1 MGLVMKLNDFNA
13 IKDFNPDKGDY
24 LVVKGKGTEKHLEK
38 KHLRGA
44 SIPFLGRIL
53 QKIFYPSFRFKK
65 VVDYIFNDENSMQG
79 VKEKYR
85 TRLQGAINGYFKLT
99 PYGQALKHDKEWE
112 RVQERYA
119 ALFLEAHE
127 SEQEASVEIEAPQK
141 PQPPSI
147 EIATSSLGLDLYLD
161 SVTQLPASLL
171 SELPRNR
178 NYILIN
184 LMNSILTEEEIDTL
198 PEREIN
204 RMIEQL
210 ESIDQPIIL
219 LVSDHTRSWGCQE
232 IPERIQ
238 ERLDTLP
245 PMTYCPLYYDFL
257 NFQQTDPQSGW
268 EPTEEANLESI
279 RQLNEQLETE

>member
-1 MGLVMKLNDFNA
+1 MNDRDIAALKNYDPSHGDFLVL
-13 IKDFNPDKGDY
+13 
-24 LVVKGKGTEKHLEK
+24 KGKGDDEHIERR
-38 KHLRGA
+38 HLRGA

-53 QKIFYPSFRFKK
+53 QKIFYPSFRFMK

-178 NYILIN
+178 NYFLIN

-219 LVSDHTRSWGCQE
+219 LVSDHTGSWGCQQM
-232 IPERIQ
+232 PVRIQ
-238 ERLDTLP
+238 KRLDTLP

-257 NFQQTDPQSGW
+257 NFQQTDSQSGW

-279 RQLNEQLETE
+279 RLLNEQPETE